1 MVCWKARRRGNGLDQ
16 ISGISENRGV
26 RQLYGGRPAVSFT
39 QSGVSHA
46 ISGLEE
52 ELGVTLLSR
61 SRGGVTLTADGWALM
76 PYIQEI
82 CRQQRSI
89 EERAKDLQGLETG
102 VVRVAVFT
110 SVSVQW
116 MPYILKSFREQ
127 YPNIE
132 FELLPSNYN
141 TEIARWIQ
149 DGTADCGFLVLP
161 TEANLD
167 CWLLQRDQ
175 WKAIVPWDHP
185 LAGREPFP
193 PEALAQYPFILLEEG
208 DDYEIQEVL
217 DTLGV
222 QPNVQYRVQQDQVI
236 LAMVSCGLG
245 ISIMEELMLDRNEYP
260 VVACSFAKP
269 FYRNIGICVKDKR
282 AISRSTYR
290 FVEHVRR
297 WVLEKYSG

>member
-1 MVCWKARRRGNGLDQ
+1 MCRG
-16 ISGISENRGV
+16 IIRW
-26 RQLYGGRPAVSFT
+26 
-39 QSGVSHA
+39 
-46 ISGLEE
+46 
-52 ELGVTLLSR
+52 
-61 SRGGVTLTADGWALM
+61 RGGSRFHRRHW
-76 PYIQEI
+76 P
-82 CRQQRSI
+82 SI
-89 EERAKDLQGLETG
+89 LH
-102 VVRVAVFT
+102 
-110 SVSVQW
+110 S
-116 MPYILKSFREQ
+116 
-127 YPNIE
+127 
-132 FELLPSNYN
+132 
-141 TEIARWIQ
+141 
-149 DGTADCGFLVLP
+149 
-161 TEANLD
+161 
-167 CWLLQRDQ
+167 
-175 WKAIVPWDHP
+175 
-185 LAGREPFP
+185 AGG
-193 PEALAQYPFILLEEG
+193 G

>member
-1 MVCWKARRRGNGLDQ
+1 
-16 ISGISENRGV
+16 
-26 RQLYGGRPAVSFT
+26 
-39 QSGVSHA
+39 
-46 ISGLEE
+46 
-52 ELGVTLLSR
+52 
-61 SRGGVTLTADGWALM
+61 M

-89 EERAKDLQGLETG
+89 EERAKDLRGLETG

-149 DGTADCGFLVLP
+149 DGTADCRLSGAAHGA
-161 TEANLD
+161 ESG
-167 CWLLQRDQ
+167 LLAIAAGPQ

-245 ISIMEELMLDRNEYP
+245 ISIMEELMLEQNEYP

>member
-1 MVCWKARRRGNGLDQ
+1 MDLTKYQVFLKTVECGSFTAAAQ
-16 ISGISENRGV
+16 
-26 RQLYGGRPAVSFT
+26 QMSFT

-52 ELGVTLLSR
+52 ELGVPLLRR

-116 MPYILKSFREQ
+116 MPYILKSFRKQ

-193 PEALAQYPFILLEEG
+193 PEALTQYPFILLEEG

>member
-1 MVCWKARRRGNGLDQ
+1 MNRYIAFLKVFERNSFSDAARDLGYTQ
-16 ISGISENRGV
+16 S
-26 RQLYGGRPAVSFT
+26 AVS
-39 QSGVSHA
+39 QMIKS
-46 ISGLEE
+46 LEE

-193 PEALAQYPFILLEEG
+193 PEALTQYPFILLEEG